1 MSLIPPPNEVAPP
14 RVKFEDLRKG
24 DFIRARH
31 TDNRSLLQFV
41 ITELDNTNVGGSFGD
56 WEFLLPSDSVWEFFL
71 LKPVP
76 RISAE
81 YTFGWLTLQHE
92 NWGPDTLLGHWRT
105 NSVGDGDFIEGVT
118 FTNTADEVVL
128 EHRKYPLHLATEF
141 TEAKAV
147 PLSANINYSVTTT
160 YQNTKPCGCSSA
172 GPCKECGL

>member
-14 RVKFEDLRKG
+14 RVKFEDIREG

-31 TDNRSLLQFV
+31 TDNRSLLQFTV
-41 ITELDNTNVGGSFGD
+41 TELDDSSVGGSFGD

-71 LKPVP
+71 LEPAP
-76 RISAE
+76 RIPDK

-105 NSVGDGDFIEGVT
+105 HEDFVVG
-118 FTNTADEVVL
+118 VVFSSTETDAVP
-128 EHRKYPLHLATEF
+128 EHRKYPLRLATAF

-147 PLSANINYSVTTT
+147 PLSANINYSLTT
-160 YQNTKPCGCSSA
+160 YPPQPNGYAEGHTYDRT
-172 GPCKECGL
+172 